1 MTRVALFTPAV
12 VAVAACADSSGPSP
26 GYTIVDI
33 GTLGDG
39 VGLARDINERRA
51 RHVQ

>member
-1 MTRVALFTPAV
+1 MTRVALSTLAA
-12 VAVAACADSSGPSP
+12 VAVAACADSSRPLP